1 MTSLRESPIRRPR
14 RGRPAWLLPVL
25 IAVAAVVVIGM
36 VLAVVRLVGADS
48 TEPSSADPGASPS
61 PCVTT
66 MVVPAEVLPPANKV
80 RVNVYNATEIAGLA
94 GRAAKELGARDF
106 QVVKI
111 ANDPL
116 EKKIPG
122 IAQIRYG
129 PKGAASARVLAFQVP
144 GAELIEDTRKGR
156 TIDLAMGDGFAGLAP
171 VEEIT
176 ALMAEPTPSA
186 SGTGCPAQ
194 G

>member
-1 MTSLRESPIRRPR
+1 MTSLRESPIKRPR
-14 RGRPAWLLPVL
+14 RGRPVWLLPVL
-25 IAVAAVVVIGM
+25 IAVAAIVVIGL
-36 VLAVVRLVGADS
+36 VFAVIRLVGSDSAESSPADAG
-48 TEPSSADPGASPS
+48 TSPS

-66 MVVPAEVLPPANKV
+66 MVIPAEVLPAANRV
-80 RVNVYNATEIAGLA
+80 RVNVYNATEVAGLA

-111 ANDPL
+111 SNDPL

-122 IAQIRYG
+122 VAQIRYG
-129 PKGAASARVLAFQVP
+129 PKGAASAQVLAFQVP
-144 GAELIEDTRKGR
+144 GAELVEDARKGR
-156 TIDLAMGDGFAGLAP
+156 TVDLAMGEEFAGLAP

-176 ALMAEPTPSA
+176 AMMAEPTPSA
-186 SGTGCPAQ
+186 SGCPVE